1 MKKVEYP
8 KYETSLFA
16 QTSLLPM
23 ETFTF
28 LIIWWIVLKKNW
40 WGRNCVNARQ
50 LILLLCVWGCL
61 MNTENTYRHLEEFS
75 LWAEVQTAW
84 VVAHGKHIADEM
96 CSLCDGQIILLKSCI
111 DTVCCWAPVDT
122 ASIKI
127 WVVVLASDVAS
138 EVWPG
143 GGALFERR
151 GNVWYSL
158 AT

>member
-84 VVAHGKHIADEM
+84 VVAHGKHIGDEM
-96 CSLCDGQIILLKSCI
+96 CSLCDWQIILLKSCI
-111 DTVCCWAPVDT
+111 DTVCCWAPVD
-122 ASIKI
+122 KI

-138 EVWPG
+138 EAWPG
-143 GGALFERR
+143 GGALFARR